1 MCQLLRGCH
10 IFVYLFSEKLIRLYA
25 QCMMHGS
32 RNYALKW
39 VRQSRIDV
47 GYCDGVAPSG
57 L

>member
-10 IFVYLFSEKLIRLYA
+10 ISVYLFSEKLIRLYA